1 MYFGCGACLKVENKD
16 PEHFS
21 NIAIPPSRSTMSES
35 PEAPEGLPEN
45 FETKVILNLLFIQT
59 RRSSKGKVK
68 ESKSQKNKRACF
80 HIFGQQLCRISSN
93 APGQALTGRALHR
106 SPS

>member
-35 PEAPEGLPEN
+35 PEAPEELPEN
-45 FETKVILNLLFIQT
+45 FETKVILNLLFIQA
-59 RRSSKGKVK
+59 RRIQRVK
-68 ESKSQKNKRACF
+68 
-80 HIFGQQLCRISSN
+80 
-93 APGQALTGRALHR
+93 
-106 SPS
+106 